1 MKIIF
6 RDRLPIVEEAVNK
19 ANRLLNNEE
28 FFKGIASY
36 GVFDMSTASPD
47 IIANLMKQSKLEFK
61 VALFR
66 PSIFQAIRY
75 RKTFAF
81 TDERYPDT
89 VFLNVQK
96 LDREVE
102 DIAATLIHESIHAL
116 DDSIDA
122 YEFGHGDNSPVG
134 KESTAPY
141 WIGGFAYRMLKG
153 NPSAPLPSFN

>member
-6 RDRLPIVEEAVNK
+6 KERFPIVEEAVNK
-19 ANRLLNNEE
+19 VNRLLNNEA
-28 FFKGIASY
+28 FFNGIAAC
-36 GVFDMSTASPD
+36 GVFHMSTARPD
-47 IIANLMKQSKLEFK
+47 IIANLMKQSNLEFK
-61 VALFR
+61 VVLFR
-66 PSIFQAIRY
+66 PSFFQVMRY

-102 DIAATLIHESIHAL
+102 DIAATIIHESIHAL
-116 DDSIDA
+116 DQSIDA

-153 NPSAPLPSFN
+153 NLSAPLPSFN